1 MQPAV
6 NFYLS
11 QVIGQRVKRP
21 DGTSVGRI
29 QDLIAESNGPRPRVV
44 AVVMKG
50 AAGSAVLDFSSF
62 SIREVHHRPLV
73 TTGETAPYTHAA
85 EEEQLRLMR
94 HVQDKQIVDINGRKL
109 ERVND
114 LRLAALAT
122 GTYVV
127 AVDVGFDGFLR
138 RLGLTPLLN
147 AFLRAFR
154 KQSPSRLI
162 LWDEVEAI
170 NFPALGIK
178 LSKSYSKLSTLH
190 SSDLADIIEDLDRRT
205 QTEIFA
211 SLDVTKAADVLEEL
225 EPDAQANILHS
236 LDPEKAADVLEEMPA
251 DEVADILD
259 ELEEEKAEQLLDEM
273 EDEASEEV
281 RELMEYPDNTV
292 GSLMTTDFISFKASM
307 RVDQIIDELRR
318 QKPES
323 DTIYYL
329 YVLDDDQRLIANV
342 SLRDLIVADPDQG
355 IERIMSKNVICVHDF
370 DRLDSLSEIISKYNL
385 LALPVVDND
394 QKMVGMVIIDDIV
407 FHLIKSR
414 KRRV

>member
-11 QVIGQRVKRP
+11 QVIGQRVRRP
-21 DGTSVGRI
+21 DGTVIGRI
-29 QDLIAESNGPRPRVV
+29 QDLIADSSGPRPKVV
-44 AVVMKG
+44 AAIMKG
-50 AAGSAVLDFSSF
+50 AAEPLDFASF
-62 SIREVHHRPLV
+62 TLREVHHRPLIV
-73 TTGETAPYTHAA
+73 AGETVVYRPSS
-85 EEEQLRLMR
+85 EDEQLHLVR

-114 LRLAALAT
+114 LRLASLST

-127 AVDVGFDGFLR
+127 AVDVGFEGFLR
-138 RLGLTPLLN
+138 RLGLTRLLN
-147 AFLRAFR
+147 VFLRAFHR
-154 KQSPSRLI
+154 QSPSRLI

-170 NFPALGIK
+170 NFPSLGIK
-178 LSKSYSKLSTLH
+178 LSKAHSKLSTLH

-205 QTEIFA
+205 QTEVFA
-211 SLDVTKAADVLEEL
+211 SLDVAKAADVLEEL

-259 ELEEEKAEQLLDEM
+259 ELEEAKAEELLDEM

-281 RELMEYPDNTV
+281 RELMEYPDNSV
-292 GSLMTTDFISFKASM
+292 GSLMTTDYISFKATM
-307 RVDQIIDELRR
+307 RVHQIIDELRKH
-318 QKPES
+318 KPES

-329 YVLDDDQRLIANV
+329 YVLDDDNRLIATL
-342 SLRDLIVADPDQG
+342 SLRDLIVADPEQE
-355 IERIMSKNVICVHDF
+355 IQQIMSRNVICVHDF

-385 LALPVVDND
+385 LALPVVDRE

-407 FHLIKSR
+407 FNLIKSR

>member
-50 AAGSAVLDFSSF
+50 AAGSTVLDFSSF
-62 SIREVHHRPLV
+62 SIREAHHRPLV
-73 TTGETAPYTHAA
+73 TAGEVVPYAHAT
-85 EEEQLRLMR
+85 EEEQLRLVR

-114 LRLAALAT
+114 LRLASLAT

-147 AFLRAFR
+147 VFLRALR

-205 QTEIFA
+205 QAEIFA

-236 LDPEKAADVLEEMPA
+236 LDLEKAADVLEEMPA

-307 RVDQIIDELRR
+307 RVDQIIAELRR

-342 SLRDLIVADPDQG
+342 SLRDLIVADPDQE

-385 LALPVVDND
+385 LALPVVDGD